1 MIRPMRIRFARSRP
15 AAALLLAALAALG
28 MSGCERQV
36 VRTDY
41 FPLRDGNHWEYRMLD
56 HAMLQRMAAG
66 EEIATELDLSGG
78 DAKAGDEPAAPAAV
92 VVGLDAVDPKESKVA
107 KDAGDGEDS
116 GKTESAGP
124 AGKARRVAL
133 ELKAS
138 IEDDVTFRATY
149 DRFEQVWS
157 KAGGYVGFQNA
168 RGRQYLLILPPHT
181 GYRWVVTQPSGEN
194 LFFEV
199 ESHRQVA
206 TPAGTFPMCAVAR
219 QESRD
224 KREITRYWFA
234 PDVGLVRRS
243 KYFLD
248 EEVFRQELVKYE
260 VNAALPKTR
269 SAEEKEIVKALKGGQ
284 HGQEH
289 KQRNKQYIPND
300 DPFKQ

>member
-1 MIRPMRIRFARSRP
+1 MTASMRKRSARTR
-15 AAALLLAALAALG
+15 AVAALFLAALAALG

-41 FPLRDGNHWEYRMLD
+41 FPLRDGNRWEYRLLD

-66 EEIATELDLSGG
+66 EEIATDLELSGG

-92 VVGLDAVDPKESKVA
+92 VVGLDAVDPKGAE
-107 KDAGDGEDS
+107 DAGKGTDTEKKEDA
-116 GKTESAGP
+116 GSALR
-124 AGKARRVAL
+124 ARRVAL

-138 IEDDVTFRATY
+138 IEDEVTFRATY

-199 ESHRQVA
+199 EGHSQIA
-206 TPAGTFPMCAVAR
+206 TPAGTFPMCAVSR

-224 KREITRYWFA
+224 KREMTRYWFA

-289 KQRNKQYIPND
+289 KQRSKQILPND

>member
-1 MIRPMRIRFARSRP
+1 MIRTTRERSARPRT

-41 FPLRDGNHWEYRMLD
+41 FPLRDGNHWEYRLLD

-66 EEIATELDLSGG
+66 EEIATDLDLSGA

-92 VVGLDAVDPKESKVA
+92 VVGLDAVDPKEAKVSR
-107 KDAGDGEDS
+107 DAGLDEKPEKKAD
-116 GKTESAGP
+116 AGP
-124 AGKARRVAL
+124 ALKARRVAL

-138 IEDDVTFRATY
+138 IEDEVTFRATY

-199 ESHRQVA
+199 EGHSQIA
-206 TPAGTFPMCAVAR
+206 TPAGTFPMCAVSR

-289 KQRNKQYIPND
+289 KQRSKQILPND
-300 DPFKQ
+300 DPFQQ

>member
-1 MIRPMRIRFARSRP
+1 MIRPTRERFAPPRT

-41 FPLRDGNHWEYRMLD
+41 FPLRDGNHWEYRLLD
-56 HAMLQRMAAG
+56 HAMLQRLAAG
-66 EEIATELDLSGG
+66 EEIATELEISGE
-78 DAKAGDEPAAPAAV
+78 DARAGDEPAAPAAV
-92 VVGLDAVDPKESKVA
+92 VVGLDAVDPKEAKVS
-107 KDAGDGEDS
+107 KDADLEEKS
-116 GKTESAGP
+116 EKKESAGP
-124 AGKARRVAL
+124 AVKARRVAL
-133 ELKAS
+133 TLKAS
-138 IEDDVTFRATY
+138 IEDEVTFRATY

-199 ESHRQVA
+199 ESHSQVA
-206 TPAGTFPMCAVAR
+206 TPAGTFPMCAVSR

-248 EEVFRQELVKYE
+248 QEVFRQELVKYE

-269 SAEEKEIVKALKGGQ
+269 SAEEKEIVQALKGGQ

-289 KQRNKQYIPND
+289 KQRSKQILPDD
-300 DPFKQ
+300 DPFQK